1 MAIQDAKKTDR
12 SNAHTEPQSAQAEE
26 PQELFKSLA
35 RLEAGLETPVV
46 SGEMVSWAA
55 AVAKSLKELGEIL
68 RQEVNVKHP
77 AVCAQIGREDP
88 ELLRQ
93 VDQLRGEDAQLL
105 DSYAQFADQLSRFR
119 DRAERAEPNEAKLDP
134 QVAEIVASGL
144 ELVISIRKQ
153 EQALKTWLLEAFHRD
168 TGFAD

>member
-1 MAIQDAKKTDR
+1 MALEGKKDEQLTTR
-12 SNAHTEPQSAQAEE
+12 TAPQPGTAEE
-26 PQELFKSLA
+26 LFECLA

-46 SGEMVSWAA
+46 SGEMVSWGAA
-55 AVAKSLKELGEIL
+55 IQRSLDNLGEIL
-68 RQEVNVKHP
+68 RHEVNVRHP
-77 AVCAQIGREDP
+77 AVCSQIGREDP

-93 VDQLRGEDAQLL
+93 VDQLRGEDSRLL
-105 DSYAQFADQLSRFR
+105 DLYTQFAGQLSRFR

-134 QVAEIVASGL
+134 QVAEIVADGL

-153 EQALKTWLLEAFHRD
+153 EQALKTWLLEAFDRD